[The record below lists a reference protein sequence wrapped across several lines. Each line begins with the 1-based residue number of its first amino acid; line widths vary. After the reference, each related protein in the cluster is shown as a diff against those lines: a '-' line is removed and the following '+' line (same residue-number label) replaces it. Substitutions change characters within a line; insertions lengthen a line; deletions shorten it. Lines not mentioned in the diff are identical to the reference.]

1 MPNSTR
7 TFSCF
12 RLNVSFALCL
22 LLMGLGSSLSEAQE
36 RQTLHAESLRAP
48 VEIVTD
54 RWGISHIYAE
64 NEHDLFFA
72 QGYDAARNRLFQFEV
87 WRRQATGTVAEILGE
102 RELTRDIGARLHQ
115 FRGDMTTRAQYGT
128 CCCATRG
135 RGGQRA

>member
-22 LLMGLGSSLSEAQE
+22 LFVGLGSSLSEAQE

-115 FRGDMTTRAQYGT
+115 FRGD
-128 CCCATRG
+128 
-135 RGGQRA
+135 